1 MHEDLRRLSKAPD
14 WMLPMEQNEENN
26 DICKKYAD
34 HQDLSKRLILTSNF
48 TCKQMAV
55 FTLQPNEVETA
66 RGLRPSAENS
76 LLKLVVNAIRGLSS
90 ATTTHVLTH
99 ARLTPRA
106 LRA

>member
-1 MHEDLRRLSKAPD
+1 
-14 WMLPMEQNEENN
+14 
-26 DICKKYAD
+26 
-34 HQDLSKRLILTSNF
+34 
-48 TCKQMAV
+48 MAV

-106 LRA
+106 LSVCTEEPSPFVHSSITPYEQKVSLTLD

>member
-1 MHEDLRRLSKAPD
+1 
-14 WMLPMEQNEENN
+14 
-26 DICKKYAD
+26 
-34 HQDLSKRLILTSNF
+34 
-48 TCKQMAV
+48 MAV

-99 ARLTPRA
+99 AKLTPRVLSA
-106 LRA
+106 

>member
-1 MHEDLRRLSKAPD
+1 
-14 WMLPMEQNEENN
+14 
-26 DICKKYAD
+26 
-34 HQDLSKRLILTSNF
+34 
-48 TCKQMAV
+48 MAV

-66 RGLRPSAENS
+66 RGLRPSAENN

-106 LRA
+106 LSA